1 MTVAAACFKWASVLE
16 TQFDKSWVELDSML
30 QQLEEDEDFAFLYGQ
45 ARRPASSLASCFS
58 QLAHKATVV
67 FQNNAKLEAEL
78 VHLRAELGRTREL
91 AGQLQR
97 DKQYLTRTLQASLA
111 ANQRLRVDQQGE
123 ETNNEEGCENN
134 ANNGE
139 GAQQKI
145 TNSDVE
151 EKEDSRE
158 SFVDNATEQLEATL
172 PTEAQPEGESARLLE
187 GENTMLREEL
197 LELQSELVGA
207 RLDNVYLDKE
217 LAGRIQ
223 QIQLLLATNT
233 PSQVK
238 ERMWGQIE
246 SEMCLQR
253 SKTIA
258 TMCRRKQEARLGG
271 AGVEPRPASPAS
283 THSLEQEDTGDKQV
297 MILKNPADDLG
308 IAILG
313 GREHGLPVI
322 ISEIFPG
329 SAVHRASRVRAGD
342 ILARV
347 NGEDF
352 SRLTHQE
359 AVTFL
364 SSLRGQVHLTVTL
377 SPILY

>member
-1 MTVAAACFKWASVLE
+1 
-16 TQFDKSWVELDSML
+16 ML

-123 ETNNEEGCENN
+123 ETNNEAGCENN
-134 ANNGE
+134 AKNGE

-158 SFVDNATEQLEATL
+158 SFVTEQSFVDNATEQVEATL
-172 PTEAQPEGESARLLE
+172 PAEAQQEGESARLLE

-197 LELQSELVGA
+197 LELQSELV
-207 RLDNVYLDKE
+207 
-217 LAGRIQ
+217 
-223 QIQLLLATNT
+223 
-233 PSQVK
+233 
-238 ERMWGQIE
+238 
-246 SEMCLQR
+246 
-253 SKTIA
+253 
-258 TMCRRKQEARLGG
+258 
-271 AGVEPRPASPAS
+271 
-283 THSLEQEDTGDKQV
+283 
-297 MILKNPADDLG
+297 
-308 IAILG
+308 
-313 GREHGLPVI
+313 
-322 ISEIFPG
+322 
-329 SAVHRASRVRAGD
+329 SR
-342 ILARV
+342 
-347 NGEDF
+347 
-352 SRLTHQE
+352 TQ
-359 AVTFL
+359 
-364 SSLRGQVHLTVTL
+364 SSYSFH
-377 SPILY
+377 

>member
-1 MTVAAACFKWASVLE
+1 
-16 TQFDKSWVELDSML
+16 
-30 QQLEEDEDFAFLYGQ
+30 
-45 ARRPASSLASCFS
+45 
-58 QLAHKATVV
+58 
-67 FQNNAKLEAEL
+67 
-78 VHLRAELGRTREL
+78 
-91 AGQLQR
+91 
-97 DKQYLTRTLQASLA
+97 
-111 ANQRLRVDQQGE
+111 
-123 ETNNEEGCENN
+123 
-134 ANNGE
+134 
-139 GAQQKI
+139 
-145 TNSDVE
+145 
-151 EKEDSRE
+151 
-158 SFVDNATEQLEATL
+158 
-172 PTEAQPEGESARLLE
+172 
-187 GENTMLREEL
+187 
-197 LELQSELVGA
+197 
-207 RLDNVYLDKE
+207 
-217 LAGRIQ
+217 
-223 QIQLLLATNT
+223 
-233 PSQVK
+233 
-238 ERMWGQIE
+238 
-246 SEMCLQR
+246 
-253 SKTIA
+253 
-258 TMCRRKQEARLGG
+258 MCRRKQEARLGG